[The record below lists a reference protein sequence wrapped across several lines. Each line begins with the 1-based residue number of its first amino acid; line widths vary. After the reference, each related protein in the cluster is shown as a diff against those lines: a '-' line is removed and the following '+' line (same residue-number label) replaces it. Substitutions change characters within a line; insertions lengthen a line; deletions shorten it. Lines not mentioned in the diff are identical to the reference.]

1 MLLRSRDDLQQ
12 QLGGCLPSKQF
23 TGEDQWFSKEKLYK
37 VRRRKCADNDGGADE
52 DGGGGGEFSKGAAWS
67 SVEFSR
73 CLRVGSFYSLSGAD
87 LTSWAPLGT
96 WALESIGWTLDSRVG
111 LTTPRSSTKTYIIR
125 PSAQQQVCAH

>member
-1 MLLRSRDDLQQ
+1 MVLQGKALQ
-12 QLGGCLPSKQF
+12 GKR
-23 TGEDQWFSKEKLYK
+23 EEI
-37 VRRRKCADNDGGADE
+37 RGADE
-52 DGGGGGEFSKGAAWS
+52 DAGSGVDEDADAGGGEFSKEAAWS

-111 LTTPRSSTKTYIIR
+111 LTTPRSSTITYIIR